1 MHIQTEPYPTEGSV
15 YHSKIPNDLIFA
27 LVFYFS
33 SLVLQWFEEKWPP
46 KGLAILEVVAL
57 LE

>member
-1 MHIQTEPYPTEGSV
+1 MQTEPRPTEGSV
-15 YHSKIPNDLIFA
+15 YRSKIPNDLIFT